1 MYGGC
6 LGVVGLGVVGWGLL
20 AWGGRGVFRDLVV
33 GGVFSGWNRINLLIG
48 GLVFWLWVDFLG

>member
-1 MYGGC
+1 MV
-6 LGVVGLGVVGWGLL
+6 GVWGLL
-20 AWGGRGVFRDLVV
+20 VWGLLVGGCWFGGGEGFVRDLVV